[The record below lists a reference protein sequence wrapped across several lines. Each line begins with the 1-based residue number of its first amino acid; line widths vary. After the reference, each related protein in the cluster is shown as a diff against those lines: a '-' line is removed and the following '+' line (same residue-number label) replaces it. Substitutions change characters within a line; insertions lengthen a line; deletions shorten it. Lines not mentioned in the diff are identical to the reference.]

1 MGVGARF
8 MARRHIIH
16 QIVRLSMVPY
26 SFKAV
31 YHLVITEKLAN
42 ARRSPNVFLSL
53 RYLARRDIRSQA
65 PKFEGYRL
73 KTSQRN
79 QICID
84 QAGRR
89 HNGSKVKGIRSLI
102 PSP

>member
-53 RYLARRDIRSQA
+53 RYLARR
-65 PKFEGYRL
+65 E
-73 KTSQRN
+73 TSGLRPQN
-79 QICID
+79 
-84 QAGRR
+84 
-89 HNGSKVKGIRSLI
+89 SKGIG
-102 PSP
+102 